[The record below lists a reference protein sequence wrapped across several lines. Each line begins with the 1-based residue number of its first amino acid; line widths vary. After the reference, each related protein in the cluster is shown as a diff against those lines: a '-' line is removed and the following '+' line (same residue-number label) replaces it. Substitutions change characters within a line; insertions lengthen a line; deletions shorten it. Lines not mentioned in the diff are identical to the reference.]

1 MSINP
6 EMGKEDLIAVFKILD
21 KELDGCPWSDILVAG
36 GVSMAF
42 WWDDRRTRDVDAI
55 AEQFLQYLQDAIE
68 IVAERQAL
76 HLHWMNNNVVGIR
89 LPLRDVNRTALFRGE
104 NLAIYSPDKFY
115 LLAMKLY
122 AHRDKDTGDA
132 FLLAK
137 ETGMTDSRSLEKFLE
152 NAYQL
157 RSISEDSRL
166 FIAEIARKVAEND
179 IFRGH

>member
-1 MSINP
+1 MTINP
-6 EMGKEDLIAVFKILD
+6 EMGKEDLVAVFKLLD
-21 KELDGCPWSDILVAG
+21 EELAGCPWSDILVAG
-36 GVSMAF
+36 GASMAF

-55 AEQFLQYLQDAIE
+55 AEQFPQYLQDAIE

-76 HLHWMNNNVVGIR
+76 HLHWMNNNVIGIR
-89 LPLRDVNRTALFRGE
+89 LPIRDVNRTELFRGE

-122 AHRDKDTGDA
+122 AHRDKDAKDA

-137 ETGMTDSRSLEKFLE
+137 ETEITDARSLEKFLE

-157 RSISEDSRL
+157 RSISEGSRL
-166 FIAEIARKVAEND
+166 FISEIVRKIAESG
-179 IFRGH
+179 IFR

>member
-55 AEQFLQYLQDAIE
+55 AEQFPQYLQDAIE

-76 HLHWMNNNVVGIR
+76 HLQ
-89 LPLRDVNRTALFRGE
+89 
-104 NLAIYSPDKFY
+104 S
-115 LLAMKLY
+115 
-122 AHRDKDTGDA
+122 
-132 FLLAK
+132 
-137 ETGMTDSRSLEKFLE
+137 S
-152 NAYQL
+152 
-157 RSISEDSRL
+157 
-166 FIAEIARKVAEND
+166 
-179 IFRGH
+179 